1 VRGNRP
7 TIEHVFYDHAG
18 SSRMRREEN
27 ENVQADTLVEQEET
41 VDAEAPA
48 APVQQEV
55 APVAQAEQAAQPS
68 KAEAAK
74 PAEPAVD
81 AQPAAKPAESAAK
94 SEDAEAKP
102 AKRPKSTAKKTRT
115 VELTLT
121 VTGTA
126 DGEWQADLVHGTKRV
141 VQGLSISAAAVSRAA
156 KELHDDIAGGIDEVI
171 EAARAQHR
179 TRMEELEAELAR
191 VKAALAE
198 LSD

>member
-1 VRGNRP
+1 
-7 TIEHVFYDHAG
+7 
-18 SSRMRREEN
+18 M
-27 ENVQADTLVEQEET
+27 QADTLVEQEET

-55 APVAQAEQAAQPS
+55 APVTQAEQPS
-68 KAEAAK
+68 EQ
-74 PAEPAVD
+74 PAEP
-81 AQPAAKPAESAAK
+81 
-94 SEDAEAKP
+94 EAKP
-102 AKRPKSTAKKTRT
+102 VKRPKSTAKKTRT

-141 VQGLSISAAAVSRAA
+141 VQGLTISAAAVSRAA

-171 EAARAQHR
+171 EAARSQHR
-179 TRMEELEAELAR
+179 TRMEELEAELAK

>member
-1 VRGNRP
+1 M
-7 TIEHVFYDHAG
+7 FYDHAG
-18 SSRMRREEN
+18 SSRMRREDD

-55 APVAQAEQAAQPS
+55 APVAQAEQAA
-68 KAEAAK
+68 E
-74 PAEPAVD
+74 
-81 AQPAAKPAESAAK
+81 
-94 SEDAEAKP
+94 AEAKP
-102 AKRPKSTAKKTRT
+102 AEAEAKPVKRPKSTAKKTRT

-141 VQGLSISAAAVSRAA
+141 VQGLQISAAAVSRAA

-171 EAARAQHR
+171 EAARTQHR
-179 TRMEELEAELAR
+179 TRMEELEAELAK

>member
-1 VRGNRP
+1 M
-7 TIEHVFYDHAG
+7 FYDHARVEPDAQRG
-18 SSRMRREEN
+18 N
-27 ENVQADTLVEQEET
+27 ENVQADTLVEQEDK

-55 APVAQAEQAAQPS
+55 APVPQE
-68 KAEAAK
+68 
-74 PAEPAVD
+74 
-81 AQPAAKPAESAAK
+81 ES
-94 SEDAEAKP
+94 EAKP
-102 AKRPKSTAKKTRT
+102 ATKRPKSTAKKTRT

-141 VQGLSISAAAVSRAA
+141 VQGLVISAAAVSRAA

-171 EAARAQHR
+171 EAARSQHR
-179 TRMEELEAELAR
+179 TRMEELEAELAK